1 MSQFAGYDKHVFVCM
16 NQRRP
21 GHPRGCCADKG
32 SAEVRARFKALIS
45 QHGLSASVRANEAGC
60 LDTCEQGV
68 SVVVYPD
75 AVWYGDVTVAD
86 VDRIFEEHLVGGRVV
101 EDKRLLRQGTDD
113 L

>member
-1 MSQFAGYDKHVFVCM
+1 
-16 NQRRP
+16 
-21 GHPRGCCADKG
+21 
-32 SAEVRARFKALIS
+32 
-45 QHGLSASVRANEAGC
+45 
-60 LDTCEQGV
+60 V